1 MFFGISTTSKTKKT
15 TVGRKKETK
24 KKVATKATKKTVK
37 NTKFSQY
44 AQDIKLGAILIKDG
58 KVTNMRMSSMAKM
71 IKEWNAKGRPES
83 LEDFI
88 KKNAKKL
95 LKTSPATKKTITPKK
110 KIKKTVV
117 KKTFKEVE
125 EDLPF

>member
-1 MFFGISTTSKTKKT
+1 MFFGISNTTSKKPT
-15 TVGRKKETK
+15 TVGRKKTK
-24 KKVATKATKKTVK
+24 KKVATKKIAK
-37 NTKFSQY
+37 NVKFSQY
-44 AQDIKLGAILIKDG
+44 AQDIKLGAILIKDK

-71 IKEWNAKGRPES
+71 IKAWNSEGRPSS